1 MRDEKRIPT
10 GCSEE
15 HSVAQLLAHLQQLR
29 RSVPVNYHLK
39 AELKKQLLQRIKELD
54 KDRQQSLL
62 GPRTGKLRRVWS
74 LTGGVVLL
82 AIAVWYGVWPHGVLT
97 VRQPSLLA
105 MEGPANPERV
115 DLDAGGSRI
124 AYVTDSST
132 IRTFD
137 LDEPAAKAD
146 VSLPVDHGDFTSL
159 SWSNRAAR
167 LAVVEQQGETSRL
180 WIVDVPDDK
189 RPGSSRLIKEE
200 EGAAFHSPSW
210 SPADDS
216 IVYTRTSDGVEEIW
230 VSSIVSMRDWK
241 VAEGSQPE
249 WSPDGRLLAFTK
261 QGSVF
266 VMEMRSGRTTLVG
279 RGRWPSW
286 NGEASLTFTTPEG
299 TLAEAEVDV
308 QPPVLREMPIR
319 SWEGGRLVRAHWSA
333 DREHLLL
340 VQAGDETE
348 NTLVVS
354 LASR

>member
-1 MRDEKRIPT
+1 MRDEKHIPT
-10 GCSEE
+10 DWSED
-15 HSVAQLLAHLQQLR
+15 HSVAQLLAHLQKLR
-29 RSVPVNYHLK
+29 RSVPVNYQLK

-54 KDRQQSLL
+54 KERQQSLVGSRPNRFRL
-62 GPRTGKLRRVWS
+62 VWS
-74 LTGGVVLL
+74 LAGGVVLL
-82 AIAVWYGVWPHGVLT
+82 VLAVWCGFWPHGVLS

-105 MEGPANPERV
+105 MEAVIDQERV
-115 DLDAGGSRI
+115 DLNADGTRI
-124 AYVTDSST
+124 AYVTGGST
-132 IRTFD
+132 IRTYALHEPDKKVD
-137 LDEPAAKAD
+137 L
-146 VSLPVDHGDFTSL
+146 SLPVDHGDFTSL
-159 SWSNRAAR
+159 SWSNRADQ

-189 RPGSSRLIKEE
+189 QSGSSRLIKEE
-200 EGAAFHSPSW
+200 EGAAFRSPNW

-279 RGRWPSW
+279 RGGWPSW
-286 NGEASLTFTTPEG
+286 NSESSLTFTTPEG
-299 TLAEAEVDV
+299 TLAEAEVNE
-308 QPPVLREMPIR
+308 QPPVLKEVPIR
-319 SWEGGRLVRAHWSA
+319 SWKGGRLVRAHWAA

-340 VQAGDETE
+340 LQAGDETE